1 MTSTATATAAGTID
15 IGGDLTV
22 NRMGYGAMRIT
33 GPGIWGEPPDREQA
47 KAALRRA
54 LELDVNFIDTA
65 DSYGPEVSETLIA
78 ETLYPYPDD
87 LVIATKGGLVR
98 PGPGRWDRDGRPEH
112 LREALEGSLR
122 RLRLEQI
129 PLYQLHAPDEKV
141 PLADSIGALAEL
153 KAEGKIRH
161 IGVSNFSAEQ
171 VAEAQRIVPV
181 VSVQNRYNV
190 NDRSSEPVLDL
201 CAQESMTFL
210 PWAPIQDT
218 DRIAAVLSAPRSGW
232 ASASGRSPWPGCWP
246 TPRRSCPSRAPAH
259 PSTWR
264 RTSPPRASSSPR
276 RSTTP
281 SPTPSRSAD
290 PAHLHPLHTGS
301 ADPTTYPL

>member
-1 MTSTATATAAGTID
+1 MTSKATATAAGTID

-33 GPGIWGEPPDREQA
+33 GPGIWGDPPDREQA

-98 PGPGRWDRDGRPEH
+98 PGPNRWDRDGRPGH
-112 LREALEGSLR
+112 LREACEGSLR

-129 PLYQLHAPDEKV
+129 PLYQFHSPDPKV
-141 PLADSIGALAEL
+141 PLADSIGVLAEM

-161 IGVSNFSAEQ
+161 IGVSNFSAGQ
-171 VAEAQRIVPV
+171 SQEAQQIVPV

-190 NDRSSEPVLDL
+190 NDRSSEPVVDL
-201 CAQESMTFL
+201 CTQETLAFL
-210 PWAPIQDT
+210 PWAPIQET
-218 DRIAAVLSAPRSGW
+218 DRIAAVLSAAKRLGVSERQIALAWLLAHAAQILPIPGSGSPEHVEENIAA
-232 ASASGRSPWPGCWP
+232 ASLELTPEEYNSITDTIEAS
-246 TPRRSCPSRAPAH
+246 
-259 PSTWR
+259 
-264 RTSPPRASSSPR
+264 
-276 RSTTP
+276 
-281 SPTPSRSAD
+281 
-290 PAHLHPLHTGS
+290 
-301 ADPTTYPL
+301 